1 MGTNLKLIAAI
12 CADRLGSLWGAAG
25 PKRVPIPYTL
35 YPIPAP
41 AGVAAGGVFGSDP
54 GLRVWPVPAEYRGCL
69 P

>member
-12 CADRLGSLWGAAG
+12 CADRLGSLWGAAR
-25 PKRVPIPYTL
+25 PKRGADTL

-41 AGVAAGGVFGSDP
+41 AGVAAEGVFGSDP